1 MSIWSPFRRPAP
13 ASWALGISLLAA
25 ATVAQASIRI
35 EIEGVEGSLRRNV
48 IALLSLE
55 RYKDNERVEPE
66 AVERLYRRTDDEVRS
81 ALRPFGYY
89 DPTITTAPLTQ
100 DRQHNWIVHI
110 AIDPGQPVL
119 ISVVSIIVRGDGSSD
134 PSFTKLAP
142 PANLK
147 PGHRLEHADY
157 EQAKDDLQRV
167 ALTYGYLDARLQRN
181 ELLVDPAQHSAEIH
195 LEIETGA
202 RYRFG
207 ATTIVQNVI
216 RDSQMRRF
224 LRYQEGEPFDVGKQ
238 LRTQFALDDS
248 QYFSTVDVSR
258 GDPDTEHHTVPMRIT
273 ASRST
278 DSFSIGPGYG
288 TDTGARITAGFTDP
302 VINDRGHRLRI
313 LVQASQIEQ
322 LADASYDIPFGDPA
336 RDRFSI
342 VGLAQYEQLSNSV
355 TATALSLGPSIIEV
369 RGVWQGGIAV
379 NGVHAVT
386 TDELSGRVADNL
398 VVPQLTIATVP
409 EGYLGEAL
417 FTRVLNLSIEGSD
430 AALGA
435 NTNFL
440 RADLQSERV
449 LNISPVWHL
458 LLRGEVGAMVVRDF
472 PEVPGFYRFFAG
484 GDRSVRGFEFDS
496 LSPTRY
502 NSLGQPVQIGAPN
515 LVTGTFEVERDLPRS
530 FGIATFFDFGNAIDH
545 FNDPLAA
552 SVGIG
557 GRWRLPV
564 VTVGL
569 DIAQAVRA
577 PGQTSLPG
585 PRLSLN
591 ISPKL

>member
-1 MSIWSPFRRPAP
+1 MPIWSPYRRPAL

-48 IALLSLE
+48 VTLLSLE

-66 AVERLYRRTDDEVRS
+66 AVERLYRRADDEVRS

-89 DPTITTAPLTQ
+89 EPTVTTAPLTQ

-119 ISVVSIIVRGDGSSD
+119 ITVVSIIVRGDGATD

-167 ALTYGYLDARLQRN
+167 ALTFGYLDARLQRN
-181 ELLVDPAQHSAEIH
+181 ELLVDPTQHSAEIH
-195 LEIETGA
+195 LEIDTGA

-207 ATTIVQNVI
+207 ATTIDQNVI
-216 RDSQMRRF
+216 RESQFRRF
-224 LRYQEGEPFDVGKQ
+224 LRYQEGEFFDVGKQ

-248 QYFSTVDVSR
+248 QYFSTVDVER
-258 GDPDTEHHTVPMRIT
+258 GDPDTEHHTVPMHIT
-273 ASRST
+273 AKRST
-278 DSFSIGPGYG
+278 NSFSFGPGYG
-288 TDTGARITAGFTDP
+288 TDTGARITAGFTNP

-322 LADASYDIPFGDPA
+322 LADASYDIPIGDPA

-342 VGLAQYEQLSNSV
+342 VGLAQYEQLTNSV
-355 TATALSLGPSIIEV
+355 TASALSLGPSFTEV
-369 RGVWQGGIAV
+369 RGVWQTGIAV

-386 TDELSGRVADNL
+386 TDELSGRQGDYL
-398 VVPQLTIATVP
+398 VVPQLSFATVP

-417 FTRVLNLSIEGSD
+417 FTRVLNVSIEGSD
-430 AALGA
+430 AGLGA

-440 RADLQSERV
+440 RADVQSERV
-449 LNISPVWHL
+449 LNISPIWHL
-458 LLRGEVGAMVVRDF
+458 LLRGEVGAMVVGNF
-472 PEVPGFYRFFAG
+472 PELPGFYRFFAG

-515 LVTGTFEVERDLPRS
+515 LITGTFEVERDLPRS

-545 FNDPLAA
+545 FNNPLAA

-577 PGQTSLPG
+577 PGQASLPG